1 MGVGKTCISIRYAY
15 GKFSNTHDATIGG
28 CFLTKNEEC
37 DDHIVKFEIWDTA
50 GQERYKSLAQM
61 YYKKAIAACIVY
73 DVTCDEIDPE
83 RIQTA
88 SQEESY
94 YGGHMQIGDLA
105 NVEDAM

>member
-15 GKFSNTHDATIGG
+15 GKFSNTHEATIGG

-73 DVTCDEIDPE
+73 DVTN
-83 RIQTA
+83 R
-88 SQEESY
+88 ESF
-94 YGGHMQIGDLA
+94 
-105 NVEDAM
+105 EKC